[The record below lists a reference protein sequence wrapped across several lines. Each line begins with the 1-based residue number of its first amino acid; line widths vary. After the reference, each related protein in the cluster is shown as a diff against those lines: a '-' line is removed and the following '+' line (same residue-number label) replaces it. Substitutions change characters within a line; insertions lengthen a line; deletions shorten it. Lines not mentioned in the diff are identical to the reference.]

1 MDYMR
6 SMNDPLMTH
15 STRQSMALITPFMV
29 EMKKTSNARAIE
41 EPLSTMTSVAYHGL
55 ITHESWRSFLTYF
68 YGSAQASGMDD
79 PTGTISTRD
88 RLAIVS
94 HQTPRIEDCYFR
106 MLRPDEIKLAMAFD
120 RDYIILGN
128 QKDQVK
134 QCGNAVTPPVMEWL
148 VERAVESLQ

>member
-1 MDYMR
+1 
-6 SMNDPLMTH
+6 
-15 STRQSMALITPFMV
+15 
-29 EMKKTSNARAIE
+29 
-41 EPLSTMTSVAYHGL
+41 
-55 ITHESWRSFLTYF
+55 
-68 YGSAQASGMDD
+68 
-79 PTGTISTRD
+79 
-88 RLAIVS
+88 
-94 HQTPRIEDCYFR
+94 